1 MSKHLFG
8 PEGQSNFERAEAPER
23 KMPADHVIEV
33 HELLTSHE
41 IDIWIDG
48 GWGVDALLGE
58 QTREHGDLDVAIQAR
73 DLPKMRALLEERGYN
88 DKGEEH
94 ARPWNFILKDQ
105 TGHEIDVHAIDLDS
119 AGNGIYGPPENG
131 EMYPASSLRGMGVIA
146 GRRVQ
151 CISAEDMVKFHSGY
165 ELDQNDFHDVLA
177 LCKKFG
183 IEIPEEYRQPP
194 TGAGQARA
202 NAIRPLP

>member
-1 MSKHLFG
+1 MSEQLPF
-8 PEGQSNFERAEAPER
+8 PEAPPNSER
-23 KMPADHVIEV
+23 DEAAEREMPADHVVEIV
-33 HELLTSHE
+33 ELLNRH
-41 IDIWIDG
+41 DVGVWIDG

-58 QTREHGDLDVAIQAR
+58 QTRQHGDLDVAIQAK

-105 TGHEIDVHAIDLDS
+105 TGHEIDVHAINLDS

-131 EMYPASSLRGMGVIA
+131 EMYPASSLHGTGVIA
-146 GRRVQ
+146 GRQVQ

-165 ELDQNDFHDVLA
+165 ELDQKDFHDVLA

-183 IEIPEEYRQPP
+183 IDIPEEYRQ
-194 TGAGQARA
+194 RSSS
-202 NAIRPLP
+202 